1 MKKRKTQW
9 EEMEQA
15 SETDMA
21 KKKKRNR
28 YGRNITIIK
37 QKLSNYGQYV
47 IMSSSG

>member
-21 KKKKRNR
+21 KKRNR
-28 YGRNITIIK
+28 YGRNIIIITKIK
-37 QKLSNYGQYV
+37 QPWSICYNELQWIK
-47 IMSSSG
+47 